1 MGNPYVASR
10 MLAGA
15 WQPKIARMP
24 TKKFTPHPAREEDAT
39 VSWAR
44 RKETIRGALKLFR
57 VLLDAVK
64 RHAEWVES
72 RHGIGGAQL
81 WVLWE
86 LSHTPG
92 MRAVDMAKN
101 MAVHRHTAEAMLNE
115 LLGKNLVRQEVG
127 GEAHSPVYV
136 LTPLGQ
142 RIADASPEHG
152 QGVLKAALEQLP
164 DAALEQVVA
173 SMRAVTE
180 SLPFREDRAALR
192 PMADLLRPTVHEAT
206 PQAVAG
212 SSRNKPEN

>member
-1 MGNPYVASR
+1 
-10 MLAGA
+10 
-15 WQPKIARMP
+15 MP
-24 TKKFTPHPAREEDAT
+24 IKKFTPHPSREEDAT

-72 RHGIGGAQL
+72 HHGIGGAQL

-92 MRAVDMAKN
+92 MRAVDLAKN

-115 LLGKNLVRQEVG
+115 LLAKNLVRFETG
-127 GEAHSPVYV
+127 GEAQSPVYF

-142 RIADASPEHG
+142 RIAEASPEHG

-192 PMADLLRPTVHEAT
+192 PLADLLRPTAREAA
-206 PQAVAG
+206 PG
-212 SSRNKPEN
+212 SPRNKPEN